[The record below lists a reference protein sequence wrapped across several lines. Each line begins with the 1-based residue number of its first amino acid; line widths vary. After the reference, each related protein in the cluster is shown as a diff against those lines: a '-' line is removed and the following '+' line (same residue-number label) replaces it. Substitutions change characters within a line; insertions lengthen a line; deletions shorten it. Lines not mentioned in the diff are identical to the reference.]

1 MGSTFFFTLA
11 LLLTTFFFTMLF
23 AVGFFLPSDFFETA
37 FFLLAFFAVDFITT
51 FFLAGEFF
59 VAFFFDML
67 VFAFAFAT
75 VSTSYRVRSKFEIN
89 PTLPVNLGEHSPQ
102 RNAHINHFRLRTQ
115 SLTRIDLWGK

>member
-1 MGSTFFFTLA
+1 
-11 LLLTTFFFTMLF
+11 MLF
-23 AVGFFLPSDFFETA
+23 AVGFFLPSDFFGTA
-37 FFLLAFFAVDFITT
+37 FFWLAFFAVDFITT
-51 FFLAGEFF
+51 FFLAGEIF

-67 VFAFAFAT
+67 VFAFAT

-89 PTLPVNLGEHSPQ
+89 PTLPVNLGEYSPQ